1 MLLVAVTRKEIYNP
15 LRKRASVK
23 NPTSYVMLLGKILK
37 QQWKHR
43 NVLLLLNEE
52 SVPLHSTQ
60 HLTETCTVCTSGV
73 KVHGVFLIVNLCS
86 PNS

>member
-15 LRKRASVK
+15 LSKRAPVK

-43 NVLLLLNEE
+43 NGLLLFNEV
-52 SVPLHSTQ
+52 SAPAQ
-60 HLTETCTVCTSGV
+60 HTAS
-73 KVHGVFLIVNLCS
+73 HGNMQFVLQVSKFMLFFLVSLNLCS
-86 PNS
+86 VNS